1 MLDTTRWISVPLG
14 CLAALLVTA
23 ATSHAALTTG
33 KCLAAKAKAAA
44 SFRKCSLDA
53 EAKLLE
59 GKEANLMKCG
69 LALETKRGKLDA
81 KAAKVGVPCRFGDN
95 GDGTVTDYDT
105 GLQWQVPN
113 SLDGVAYLPNPN
125 DVDNRYKWTATG
137 TAAADGD
144 VFSEFLGRLN
154 GSEGNPFGIAPCS
167 STDGS
172 DLDGGFAGRCDW
184 RLPTVAEL
192 RGLVDVDRPACG
204 ILFPCLDP
212 VFGLVASDPYVTST
226 AFAGNSFKVWYV
238 SFKDGSFDGAP
249 KGNSFAAM
257 AVRGG
262 W

>member
-1 MLDTTRWISVPLG
+1 MLDTIRRVSVLLPS
-14 CLAALLVTA
+14 LAALLMTT
-23 ATSHAALTTG
+23 ATSHAALTSA

-69 LALETKRGKLDA
+69 LSFEAKQGKLDA
-81 KAAKVGVPCRFGDN
+81 KAAKAGVACRFGDN

-105 GLQWQVPN
+105 GLQWEVPN
-113 SLDGVAYLPNPN
+113 SLDGIAYLPNPN

-137 TAAADGD
+137 TPAADGD

-154 GSEGNPFGIAPCS
+154 GSEGNPFGIAACAS
-167 STDGS
+167 ADGS
-172 DLDGGFAGRCDW
+172 DVDGGFAGRCDW

-192 RGLVDVDRPACG
+192 SRIVDVDRPACG
-204 ILFPCLDP
+204 ILFPCLDA
-212 VFGLVASDPYVTST
+212 VFGFVASDPYVTST
-226 AFAGNSFKVWYV
+226 ALASNPFKVWFV
-238 SFKDGSFDGAP
+238 SFKDGSSQSAP